1 MFSLFIVGLALS
13 AAIAWSIGGN
23 DTVNS
28 IDAIVGGGVLDIKKT
43 MTLFAT
49 SQAVG
54 AVVQGYMVM
63 KTIGRGVVPDIDV
76 VEAVAATLATFTWIT
91 IATLKGV
98 PISTTHSVTSAVIG
112 IGIAKWLQD
121 GLMSI
126 NIDAVLKIIISWISS
141 PLASIALAIP
151 LYHFFSWM
159 FSRWSID
166 NTIAKVI
173 LIFVTA
179 FSAYSFGANDVGNA
193 TSVYV
198 TITSRYLGI
207 PDAETMRFLAI
218 FASFFIA
225 LGGFTVGKKVVETL
239 AFKITRLDIP
249 MAMASEASNA
259 LVVWIFTTLPYMLF
273 GYGLPI
279 STTYAT
285 AGSIIGV
292 DIAKNRGLRGVNV
305 KTIIFIMGA
314 WILTLPLVA
323 SASIAIYFLIKTFVG
338 VTM

>member
-1 MFSLFIVGLALS
+1 MVGLALS

-23 DTVNS
+23 DTANS
-28 IDAIVGGGVLDIKKT
+28 IDAIVGGGALDVKKA
-43 MTLFAT
+43 MALFAV

-54 AVVQGYMVM
+54 AIVQGYMVM

-76 VEAVAATLATFTWIT
+76 VEAVAATLATFIWIT

-112 IGIAKWLQD
+112 IGIAKWLQG

-126 NIDAVLKIIISWISS
+126 KIDAVLKIIISWISS

-151 LYHFFSWM
+151 LYNLFSRI

-166 NTIAKVI
+166 NSIAKVI
-173 LIFVTA
+173 LIFVTT

-193 TSVYV
+193 TGVYV

-207 PDAETMRFLAI
+207 PDTETMRLLAI

-249 MAMASEASNA
+249 MALASEASNA
-259 LVVWIFTTLPYMLF
+259 LVVWIFTTLPYILF

-292 DIAKNRGLRGVNV
+292 GIAKNRGLRGVNV
-305 KTIIFIMGA
+305 KTIVFIMSA

-323 SASIAIYFLIKTFVG
+323 SASIAIYSLIKTFI
-338 VTM
+338 